1 MGWRKLVYRRH
12 VEGYTHCCMLEGD
25 SLRGGS
31 ALYRE
36 GSLTL
41 VGPIL
46 LSSMAVLTATRYRG
60 DVLTPHV

>member
-46 LSSMAVLTATRYRG
+46 LSPMAV
-60 DVLTPHV
+60 